1 MARAFQG
8 NCRISGFFTSKLGF
22 LSSMYMYMYFF
33 FSLFFCVW
41 VLEVV
46 GKEDGLFEEKEGCVF
61 LRKGREMEDGNG
73 KQGYG

>member
-1 MARAFQG
+1 
-8 NCRISGFFTSKLGF
+8 
-22 LSSMYMYMYFF
+22 MYMYMYFF